1 MSKRTQKNNEKMPS
15 EMMSGIQKFISDCP
29 ALSFYLE
36 TLQREVGVNYLDE
49 PQKNYSIEQE
59 PVEPWVK
66 RYADGTGIKRCTFVF
81 SSREPYGKDVI
92 DALVSCGFYD
102 ALCDWIEKQDRVRIY
117 PEIGED
123 KKVTKMKVNTTP
135 YVFDTTETTAKY
147 QVSIELNYY
156 QK

>member
-1 MSKRTQKNNEKMPS
+1 MRKTEKKIEKQPS
-15 EMMSGIQKFISDCP
+15 EFMSGIRDYIAGCP
-29 ALSFYLE
+29 ALSAYLE
-36 TLQREVGVNYLDE
+36 TLSREIGVNYLDD
-49 PQKNYSIEQE
+49 PQKSYSIEQE

-102 ALCDWIEKQDRVRIY
+102 SLCDWIDKQNRMRKY
-117 PEIGED
+117 PEIGAN
-123 KKVTKMKVNTTP
+123 KRVTNMKVNTTP